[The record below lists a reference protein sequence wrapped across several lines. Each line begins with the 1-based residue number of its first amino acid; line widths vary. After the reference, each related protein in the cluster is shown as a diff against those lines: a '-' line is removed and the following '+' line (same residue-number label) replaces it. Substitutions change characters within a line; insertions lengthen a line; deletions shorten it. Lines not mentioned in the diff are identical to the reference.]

1 MENSFTRSFLSVN
14 CLGILGEDLV
24 TISNNRDLLQ
34 DLPCCVGQNIKSC
47 QAADIDGSLL
57 GKGKISLPGGI
68 EVSFL
73 DHIDNNPNAYDYG
86 DAKGTELMIHYSP
99 ETGGMQGTA
108 MTYEGK
114 SYVIENCG
122 EQGHVFKEI
131 DISNMV
137 DDDGYDEEE
146 TRGIFNRAADAT
158 EDTTT
163 VVTYSVQFYYTKG
176 FATATA
182 DIEGWTD
189 LVIDETNQGYINSKV
204 PLRIKKHCT
213 EQVDIADGLSSS
225 VSLNS
230 LETLKSSLALVRNSA
245 DVAVLL
251 VNAFDS
257 AYSCGRARLFA
268 IDSDSSN
275 FGQTISVVKK
285 SCALGYYSFGHEVGH
300 NIGLYHDDRHVNPK
314 YEYGQG
320 SYIEKGTGSTGFR
333 TILGYSKTG
342 YSTRVN
348 YYSSPSVI
356 HPATGTR
363 TGVAGTADNARLL
376 TEQRFKLA
384 AMGDE
389 SITCG
394 GTTQTTTTTP
404 TTTAVNYFKFLIILI
419 NLNLAFLKNLILI
432 RKKNLIIQQLSNK
445 TSTSG

>member
-1 MENSFTRSFLSVN
+1 M
-14 CLGILGEDLV
+14 
-24 TISNNRDLLQ
+24 TISNNRGLTQ
-34 DLPCCVGQNIKSC
+34 DLPCCAGQNIKSC
-47 QAADIDGSLL
+47 HAADIHGAFL
-57 GKGKISLPGGI
+57 GKGKINLPGGI

-73 DHIDNNPNAYDYG
+73 NHIDNNPNAYDYG
-86 DAKGTELMIHYSP
+86 DAKGTEVLIHYNP
-99 ETGGMQGTA
+99 VTGGMQGTV

-122 EQGHVFKEI
+122 DQVHVFKEI
-131 DISNMV
+131 DISHMV
-137 DDDGYDEEE
+137 DDDGYEEE
-146 TRGIFNRAADAT
+146 EMRGIFNRAASVAQAT

-163 VVTYSVQFYYTKG
+163 VVTYSVQFYYTKA
-176 FATATA
+176 FAAATS
-182 DIEGWTD
+182 DIEGWTE

-213 EQVDIADGLSSS
+213 EQVDIADGLSSTF
-225 VSLNS
+225 SLNS
-230 LETLKSSLALVRNSA
+230 LETLKSSLAEVRNSA

-251 VNAFDS
+251 VNTFDTS
-257 AYSCGRARLFA
+257 SSCGRARLFA

-300 NIGLYHDDRHVNPK
+300 NIGLYHDDRHVNPR

-320 SYIEKGTGSTGFR
+320 SYINKGTGSTGFR
-333 TILGYSKTG
+333 TVLGYSKTG

-348 YYSSPSVI
+348 YYSNPSVI

-389 SITCG
+389 SMSCG
-394 GTTQTTTTTP
+394 VTQTTTTS
-404 TTTAVNYFKFLIILI
+404 AVNYFKYCFSVNLLFDAMTRTLSVLNGPNSTLWGFLMLSYVFF
-419 NLNLAFLKNLILI
+419 NAF
-432 RKKNLIIQQLSNK
+432 
-445 TSTSG
+445 